1 VTYVSAPALLIIIRV
16 LIGLC
21 LAAFVAYSGIS
32 VWAAF
37 RWRQSRRETDP
48 DWTPGVTILKPVR
61 GVESAHTY
69 DNFASFCCQDYPL
82 DKLQIVFGCLDP
94 ADPVIAVIEQLQRD
108 FPEVQIDL
116 VCAGKRGIIGP
127 NLKVC
132 NLLSMLPVAKYEL
145 LALCDSDMRVEKDYI
160 RRIGAPFGLQDS
172 AQATAQDAMTLPV
185 GLVTCP
191 YRGFL
196 PESPAAVMEALGIG
210 ADFIPGALTSRALEG
225 VGFAF
230 GSTIVIP
237 RTVLGQIGGFETILT
252 ELADDF
258 RMGEAVRK
266 LGFEVVLSDYV
277 VNDVLGPERF
287 RPMWDRR
294 LRWAKTV
301 RSCRPGGYV
310 GLFVTYGIPIA
321 LLFALLMGR
330 SPAGLAALA
339 GILAVRLGSAALI
352 AAACTRDPLVLKYL
366 PLLPISDILS
376 FTLYLCSFCGNTIVW
391 RGDTF
396 RLSKGGK
403 MVRLS
408 EAPDSPLTG
417 AG

>member
-1 VTYVSAPALLIIIRV
+1 
-16 LIGLC
+16 
-21 LAAFVAYSGIS
+21 
-32 VWAAF
+32 
-37 RWRQSRRETDP
+37 
-48 DWTPGVTILKPVR
+48 
-61 GVESAHTY
+61 
-69 DNFASFCCQDYPL
+69 
-82 DKLQIVFGCLDP
+82 
-94 ADPVIAVIEQLQRD
+94 
-108 FPEVQIDL
+108 
-116 VCAGKRGIIGP
+116 
-127 NLKVC
+127 
-132 NLLSMLPVAKYEL
+132 
-145 LALCDSDMRVEKDYI
+145 
-160 RRIGAPFGLQDS
+160 
-172 AQATAQDAMTLPV
+172 
-185 GLVTCP
+185 
-191 YRGFL
+191 
-196 PESPAAVMEALGIG
+196 
-210 ADFIPGALTSRALEG
+210 
-225 VGFAF
+225 
-230 GSTIVIP
+230 
-237 RTVLGQIGGFETILT
+237 
-252 ELADDF
+252 
-258 RMGEAVRK
+258 
-266 LGFEVVLSDYV
+266 
-277 VNDVLGPERF
+277 
-287 RPMWDRR
+287 MWDRR